1 MDTPIPKYRP
11 DASEM
16 AIYEALWR
24 AANPT
29 NLPELGGQAVVP
41 FFLKSKVDKGILKQI
56 WTFSCGQ
63 SLSMQQDQF
72 YTALRFIV
80 MVQNGELPVTK
91 GNNLKYLFTFGKK
104 KHPHMSCWFDF
115 FQYISSIILFIPIL
129 FFPFPPFKLAF
140 SIHLFFLFIL
150 FVTPFHSLIIVL
162 FSIILYGE

>member
-1 MDTPIPKYRP
+1 MTAYSVARDQISARPIIGAPTLPECFERIGVVVDLGQP
-11 DASEM
+11 TH
-16 AIYEALWR
+16 EALWR

-104 KHPHMSCWFDF
+104 NIHICLAGLIF
-115 FQYISSIILFIPIL
+115 FNTSHRLFYLSPFYFPL
-129 FFPFPPFKLAF
+129 FLP
-140 SIHLFFLFIL
+140 SN
-150 FVTPFHSLIIVL
+150 
-162 FSIILYGE
+162 